1 MSKNFVGLG
10 TIGRGSRTTL
20 STGQNLNKDVELW
33 DSLKEGNARAPKFGQ
48 VNAPKLFEETIFESY
63 QAIEQ
68 ASLDGR
74 SLLLTGA

>member
-1 MSKNFVGLG
+1 
-10 TIGRGSRTTL
+10 
-20 STGQNLNKDVELW
+20 LNKDVELW